1 MRILHTSDWHLGK
14 RLESFSRLK
23 EQQEVLDEIN
33 FIADREKPDV
43 IIVAGDL
50 FDTFNPSTEA
60 VELFYKSL
68 KQLAK
73 DGERAVIAIAGNH
86 DSPDRIEAPDPLAR
100 ECGII
105 FRGYPNSEVKP
116 FTLRSELQVSQS
128 APGFLEL
135 KLPDVQAPLRII
147 TTPYANE
154 LRLKT
159 SLSPENK
166 EASLREVLKNAW
178 KKTAEKYCDDKGVN
192 LLMTHLFMVNE
203 GTSIPEEPDDE
214 KPILHVGGVQPVYS
228 ADIPSRIQY
237 VALGHLHRYQDVK
250 GAICPVVY
258 TGSPLAYSFSETNQQ
273 KYVALIEVNP
283 KEVAK
288 VTPIRLQSGRR
299 LLRQRFDDVNK
310 AVEWL
315 DKNPDVF
322 VELTLVSDTYIKTE
336 DRKRIYGAHD
346 GIVTIIPE
354 VKNQSINE
362 TTNADPVIDLNKNM
376 PELFDDF
383 FRHEKGQAPNERIKE
398 LFKEVIAGD

>member
-68 KQLAK
+68 KQLAQ

-362 TTNADPVIDLNKNM
+362 TNNADPVIDLNKNM

>member
-154 LRLKT
+154 MRLKT

-362 TTNADPVIDLNKNM
+362 TNNADPVIDLNKNM